1 MSANVC
7 TTTHQQHQAQRLAVA
22 AAARTWLGTPYHH
35 QARIKGAGVDCA
47 LLLCEVYHA
56 AGVVPFVD
64 PTPYPQNWHI
74 HRGDERYLG
83 FVTQYAK
90 LSDAPPQLGDLVLFK
105 FGRAFSHAGIYVGG
119 GLVVHSLI
127 DHGVIETILTEPP
140 LARRDTCVYSFW
152 PTVMQAQ
159 QA

>member
-7 TTTHQQHQAQRLAVA
+7 TATNHHAQRLAVA
-22 AAARTWLGTPYHH
+22 AHARAWLGTPYHH
-35 QARIKGAGVDCA
+35 QARVMGAGVDCA

-90 LSDAPPQLGDLVLFK
+90 LSDAQPQLGDLVLFK
-105 FGRAFSHAGIYVGG
+105 FGRAFSHAGIYVGN
-119 GLVVHSLI
+119 GLVVHSLV
-127 DHGVIETILTEPP
+127 DRGVIETILTEPP
-140 LARRDTCVYSFW
+140 LARRDTCVYTFW
-152 PTVMQAQ
+152 PAAMQELPA
-159 QA
+159 

>member
-1 MSANVC
+1 MSVPNSPDAN
-7 TTTHQQHQAQRLAVA
+7 HAQRTAVA
-22 AAARTWLGTPYHH
+22 AAARAWLGTPYHH

-90 LSDAPPQLGDLVLFK
+90 PSNAPPQLGDLVLFK
-105 FGRAFSHAGIYVGG
+105 FGRAFSHAGIYIGAG
-119 GLVVHSLI
+119 FVVHSLVNR
-127 DHGVIETILTEPP
+127 GVIETIINEPP
-140 LARRDTCVYSFW
+140 LARRETCVYSFW
-152 PTVMQAQ
+152 PPAPWEQPA
-159 QA
+159 